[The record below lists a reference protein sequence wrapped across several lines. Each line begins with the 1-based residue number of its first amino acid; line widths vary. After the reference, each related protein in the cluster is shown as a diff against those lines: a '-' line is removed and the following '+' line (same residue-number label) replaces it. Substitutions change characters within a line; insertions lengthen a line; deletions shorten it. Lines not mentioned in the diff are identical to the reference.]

1 MNRIIVTLIC
11 IVVIVGAIFTAVI
24 LSSDSKQNEDKL
36 VETQKIAEETIL
48 DECTDE
54 YEQIENGNMIETN
67 SNAEKI
73 SPNCEFIQ
81 KIYYSKCGH
90 TISNYLNLP
99 KEMVNLTQDEL
110 KEKYSDWKI
119 ENFESNQ
126 VVLYKEMDSECGEHY
141 LLKDREG
148 KIVIYKILNEDLQNL
163 EEIEETDIYT
173 EYLTDTDKLNIEKGI
188 RVNGKQ
194 ELNQLIEDFE

>member
-1 MNRIIVTLIC
+1 MNRIIVTLIS
-11 IVVIVGAIFTAVI
+11 IVVIVGAIFTAVM
-24 LSSDSKQNEDKL
+24 LSDDNKQNPNKYI
-36 VETQKIAEETIL
+36 ETQEIAEETIL

-54 YEQIENGNMIETN
+54 YEQIEKNNIVETN
-67 SNAEKI
+67 SNSEKI

-99 KEMVNLTQDEL
+99 KEIVNLTQDEL
-110 KEKYSDWKI
+110 AEKYSDWKI
-119 ENFESNQ
+119 EKFESNQ

-141 LLKDREG
+141 LVKNKEG
-148 KIVIYKILNEDLQNL
+148 KVAIYKIVDDNLENL
-163 EEIEETDIYT
+163 EELEITDIYT
-173 EYLTDTDKLNIEKGI
+173 EYLTDTDKINIDKGI

>member
-1 MNRIIVTLIC
+1 MNRIIVTLIS
-11 IVVIVGAIFTAVI
+11 IIVIVGAIFTAVI
-24 LSSDSKQNEDKL
+24 ISDDNKQNEDKL
-36 VETQKIAEETIL
+36 IETQEIAEETIL

-54 YEQIENGNMIETN
+54 YEQIENGNIIETN

-99 KEMVNLTQDEL
+99 KEIVNLTQDEL
-110 KEKYSDWKI
+110 TEKYSDWKI
-119 ENFESNQ
+119 EKFESNQ
-126 VVLYKEMDSECGEHY
+126 VVLYKEIDAECGEHY
-141 LLKDREG
+141 LVKNKEG
-148 KIVIYKILNEDLQNL
+148 KVAIYKILDDNLENL
-163 EEIEETDIYT
+163 EELEITDIYT
-173 EYLTDTDKLNIEKGI
+173 EYLTDTDKINIDKGI